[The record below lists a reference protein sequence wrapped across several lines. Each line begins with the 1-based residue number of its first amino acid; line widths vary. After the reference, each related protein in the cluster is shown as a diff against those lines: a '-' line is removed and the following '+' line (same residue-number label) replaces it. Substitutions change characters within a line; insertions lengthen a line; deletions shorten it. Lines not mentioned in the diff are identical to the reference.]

1 MLSPKRVKF
10 RKMFKGRTR
19 GVAVRG
25 STIAFG
31 SYGLQAMEPGW
42 ITNRQIEAARVA
54 LTRHIKRGGKV
65 WIRIFPDKPITKK
78 PAETRMGKGK
88 GSPEGWVA
96 VVKPGRVM
104 FELEGI
110 PKNLAEKAMALAAAK
125 MPIKTKFVVRDDLQ
139 HAAAGDEKGEAPD
152 ES

>member
-19 GVAVRG
+19 GHAQRG
-25 STIAFG
+25 STVAFG
-31 SYGLQAMEPGW
+31 TYGLQALEPGW
-42 ITNRQIEAARVA
+42 ISNRQIEAARVA

-96 VVKPGRVM
+96 VVKPGRVL
-104 FELEGI
+104 FELEGVTRDI
-110 PKNLAEKAMALAAAK
+110 AEKAMALASAK
-125 MPIKTKFVVRDDLQ
+125 MPVRTKFVAR
-139 HAAAGDEKGEAPD
+139 EEAHTD
-152 ES
+152 AS

>member
-19 GVAVRG
+19 GHAKRG
-25 STIAFG
+25 SELSFG
-31 SYGLQAMEPGW
+31 TYGLQALEPGW
-42 ITNRQIEAARVA
+42 ISNRQIEAARVA

-88 GSPEGWVA
+88 GSPEGLVA
-96 VVKPGRVM
+96 VVKPGRVL
-104 FELEGI
+104 FELEGVTRDI
-110 PKNLAEKAMALAAAK
+110 AEKAMALASAK
-125 MPIKTKFVVRDDLQ
+125 MPVRTKFVTR
-139 HAAAGDEKGEAPD
+139 EEAHTD
-152 ES
+152 AV